1 MSFFSEERASE
12 LRAIF
17 FESAQELLQA
27 LNEEGLRLEKAPA
40 DAAVVRDIRRTVHT
54 LKGDSSACGYRELS
68 ELAHALE
75 DVLTPEIA
83 DRSGVALAEL
93 VLSAADVFEAFL
105 SAYMSGMQPPSGD
118 LLRAMMQRVIHAE
131 TSGPALP
138 VPGFEWNEYERL
150 VIANSA
156 GPAGGVLNVGL
167 VLDPKCAMPEA
178 ALQVIW
184 RVLRQ
189 TGAVLVA
196 RPEIDSTEPAA
207 MVEAVLA
214 TEQSAEYVRRKCQV
228 PGIVSTAYV
237 ESYGPK
243 AEQAAESAVIN
254 IKATGQSD
262 DELLAGVL
270 EGVEPEA
277 EPTGTALC
285 AVEAGA
291 GQTKAER
298 ALPATENLLRIDAE
312 RIDTV
317 LDLAGELIIARS
329 TLQQVLVD
337 FTKKFGTDPIRARFA
352 DALAKQSQVMY
363 KLQRS
368 VMKIRMVPV
377 EQLFRR
383 FPRLVRDLAKSSNK
397 DVQLLVQGENTDLD
411 KSILDALA
419 EPLTHLLRNAI
430 DHGIEDADTR
440 RQANKAGR
448 GTIRLDAY
456 HQGNQIVIEVYDDG
470 AGIDQAGVVAKAV
483 QKGVISAEQAAQLS
497 EADRVNLIFEPSV
510 STAARVTEI
519 SGRGVGMDIVS
530 AVVNR
535 LKGSISIHTESGV
548 GTTFRLRLPL
558 TLAIIKALLFHTADR
573 LYAVPLGTV
582 LEITRALTGDIHVV
596 EGREV
601 MRIREESVPLI
612 RIGELLDRQARPTH
626 LVAEAAS
633 AKTRGKCFVIV
644 VSVAERKFGL
654 VVEKLVGEEE
664 LVIKALED
672 HLVATDLVG
681 GASVL
686 GDGRVVL
693 ILNLAA
699 VIDRLRRKQIPGRAQ
714 AANA

>member
-1 MSFFSEERASE
+1 
-12 LRAIF
+12 
-17 FESAQELLQA
+17 
-27 LNEEGLRLEKAPA
+27 
-40 DAAVVRDIRRTVHT
+40 
-54 LKGDSSACGYRELS
+54 
-68 ELAHALE
+68 
-75 DVLTPEIA
+75 
-83 DRSGVALAEL
+83 
-93 VLSAADVFEAFL
+93 
-105 SAYMSGMQPPSGD
+105 
-118 LLRAMMQRVIHAE
+118 
-131 TSGPALP
+131 
-138 VPGFEWNEYERL
+138 
-150 VIANSA
+150 
-156 GPAGGVLNVGL
+156 
-167 VLDPKCAMPEA
+167 
-178 ALQVIW
+178 
-184 RVLRQ
+184 
-189 TGAVLVA
+189 
-196 RPEIDSTEPAA
+196 
-207 MVEAVLA
+207 
-214 TEQSAEYVRRKCQV
+214 
-228 PGIVSTAYV
+228 
-237 ESYGPK
+237 
-243 AEQAAESAVIN
+243 
-254 IKATGQSD
+254 
-262 DELLAGVL
+262 
-270 EGVEPEA
+270 
-277 EPTGTALC
+277 
-285 AVEAGA
+285 
-291 GQTKAER
+291 
-298 ALPATENLLRIDAE
+298 LPATENLLRIDAE

-337 FTKKFGTDPIRARFA
+337 FTKKYGKDPIRARFA

-456 HQGNQIVIEVYDDG
+456 HQGNQIVIEVSDDG

-510 STAARVTEI
+510 STAAQVTEI
-519 SGRGVGMDIVS
+519 SGRGVGMDIVN

-535 LKGSISIHTESGV
+535 LKGSISIHTENGA
-548 GTTFRLRLPL
+548 GTTLRLRLPL

-601 MRIREESVPLI
+601 MRIREEAVPLI
-612 RIGELLDRQARPTH
+612 RIGELLGRQARPTH

-644 VSVAERKFGL
+644 VAVAERKFGL

-699 VIDRLRRKQIPGRAQ
+699 VVDRLRRKQNQGRAQ

>member
-1 MSFFSEERASE
+1 MSFFSEERANE

-40 DAAVVRDIRRTVHT
+40 DADIVRDIRRTVHT
-54 LKGDSSACGYRELS
+54 LKGDSAACGYRELS
-68 ELAHALE
+68 EVAHAME

-83 DRSGVALAEL
+83 GQSGAALAEL

-105 SAYMSGMQPPSGD
+105 SAYMSGAQPPSGD
-118 LLRAMMQRVIHAE
+118 ALRAMMQRVIQAGNPG
-131 TSGPALP
+131 GPTLP
-138 VPGFEWNEYERL
+138 VPLFEWNEYERL
-150 VIANSA
+150 VIAKTTE
-156 GPAGGVLNVGL
+156 PACGVMNVGL
-167 VLDPKCAMPEA
+167 VIDPNCAMPGA
-178 ALQVIW
+178 AVQVIW
-184 RVLRQ
+184 RVLRESG
-189 TGAVLVA
+189 TVLVA
-196 RPEIDSTEPAA
+196 RPEIGCAESTA

-214 TEQSAEYVRRKCQV
+214 TEQSAEYLRRKCKV
-228 PGIVSTAYV
+228 PGIVSAVY
-237 ESYGPK
+237 
-243 AEQAAESAVIN
+243 AEPYRPAALKTVKSAVT
-254 IKATGQSD
+254 AAVDQSD
-262 DELLAGVL
+262 ANFSSAVL

-277 EPTGTALC
+277 EQTAPD
-285 AVEAGA
+285 AKPE
-291 GQTKAER
+291 QPKTER
-298 ALPATENLLRIDAE
+298 SLPATENLLRIDAG

-317 LDLAGELIIARS
+317 LDLVGELVIARS

-337 FTKKFGTDPIRARFA
+337 YTKKFGKDPVRARFA

-383 FPRLVRDLAKSSNK
+383 FPRLVRDLAKSGNK
-397 DVQLLVQGENTDLD
+397 DVQLILQGENTDLD

-419 EPLTHLLRNAI
+419 EPLTHLVRNAV
-430 DHGIEDADTR
+430 DHGIEDPETR
-440 RQANKAGR
+440 RQAGKPAQ

-456 HQGNQIVIEVYDDG
+456 HQGNQIVIEVSDDG

-483 QKGVISAEQAAQLS
+483 QRGVISPEQAAQLT
-497 EADRVNLIFEPSV
+497 ELDAVNLIFEPNL
-510 STAARVTEI
+510 STAAQVTEI
-519 SGRGVGMDIVS
+519 SGRGVGMDIVN
-530 AVVNR
+530 AVINR
-535 LKGSISIHTESGV
+535 LKGSISIRTERGV
-548 GTTFRLRLPL
+548 GTTFKLRLPL
-558 TLAIIKALLFHTADR
+558 TLAIIKALLFHTANR

-582 LEITRALTGDIHVV
+582 LEITRAFAGDFHMV

-601 MRIREESVPLI
+601 LRIREEAIPLI
-612 RIGELLDRQARPTH
+612 RIGNLLGQHACEPMAVDITPAKARG
-626 LVAEAAS
+626 
-633 AKTRGKCFVIV
+633 RCFVV
-644 VSVAERKFGL
+644 VVTVAERKFGL

-686 GDGRVVL
+686 GDGQVVL

-699 VIDRLRRKQIPGRAQ
+699 VVDRLRRKHISGRAQ
-714 AANA
+714 AINA